1 VADTRTTRGRGRKA
15 RRKDGLD
22 PALAGELFR
31 QMYLIRRFEEAC
43 SEAYTRGLVR
53 GFLHLYIGQEAVA
66 VGALS
71 SLRPEDYIVTHY
83 RDHGH
88 ALARGL
94 DPNRAMAELFGRATG
109 LSGGK
114 GGSMHLF
121 DASRNFMGGHAIVG
135 AQYPL
140 AAGLALSSKYKGD
153 DALTVVF
160 FGDGAVNQGTFHETL
175 NLAAVW
181 KLPLL
186 FLLENNLYG
195 MGTAVE
201 LSRAGGADI
210 YKVAEPYG
218 VEGVAVDGMDVLAVR
233 EATARAASQIRA
245 GEGPKFVEAK
255 TFRFQ
260 GHSMADPARY
270 RDRSEVE
277 EWEKKDP
284 LRTFPQKMVEEGLL
298 SVEDVDRI
306 GSEAEAQVA
315 ESVRFA
321 EESPEP
327 APEQLH
333 TDIYA

>member
-1 VADTRTTRGRGRKA
+1 VDAT
-15 RRKDGLD
+15 
-22 PALAGELFR
+22 LAGGLYR

-43 SEAYTRGLVR
+43 AESYTRGLIR

-71 SLRPEDYIVTHY
+71 ALRSEDYVVTHY

-94 DPNRAMAELFGRATG
+94 EPNRVMAELFGRATG
-109 LSGGK
+109 FSGGK

-140 AAGLALSSKYKGD
+140 AAGLALSSKYRGD

-175 NLAAVW
+175 NLASLW

-201 LSRAGGADI
+201 LSRAGGPDI
-210 YKVAEPYG
+210 YRMAEPYG
-218 VEGVAVDGMDVLAVR
+218 IEGAAVDGMDVLAVR
-233 EATARAASQIRA
+233 EATQRAAEKIRA

-270 RDRSEVE
+270 RARREVE
-277 EWEKKDP
+277 EWEQRDP
-284 LRTFPQKMVEEGLL
+284 VMTFPAQLVEQGLV
-298 SVEDVDRI
+298 SAQDVDRTK
-306 GSEAEAQVA
+306 AEVEQQVA
-315 ESVRFA
+315 EALKFA

-327 APEQLH
+327 PPEQLFA
-333 TDIYA
+333 DVYA